1 MHFDDS
7 AEAQLVADEL
17 RSEYEFM
24 KKQVEGLEQKV
35 ATLDNENRELGRTV
49 AKLVDMLQRQNQ
61 NEHAEKG
68 LAQSDLYNLKNELS
82 NRGIYP

>member
-68 LAQSDLYNLKNELS
+68 LAQSDLYSLKNELS